1 MTEMVSF
8 SKARVC
14 VVFLV
19 ERAAIID
26 SQSFP
31 IPGRACR
38 STSQLHSSTT
48 RPALVHRLCM
58 SASGLHRRCRVPA
71 SVCSTM
77 NRLGPHPPRALRM
90 QPSSSIIPSTAM
102 SPSCS
107 TYSPLPRF
115 VLSHDCL
122 YTSPP
127 INLLSSYPSKPF
139 PLITRITS
147 TLEPALRRPA
157 AAEAAV
163 FPSLF

>member
-58 SASGLHRRCRVPA
+58 SASGLHGRCRVPA
-71 SVCSTM
+71 SVCSAM
-77 NRLGPHPPRALRM
+77 NRLGPHPPRALPM
-90 QPSSSIIPSTAM
+90 QPSSSILPSTAM
-102 SPSCS
+102 SPSSTRSIACS
-107 TYSPLPRF
+107 RPR
-115 VLSHDCL
+115 VAPTPRSQE
-122 YTSPP
+122 
-127 INLLSSYPSKPF
+127 SYYRMIASILAPH
-139 PLITRITS
+139 
-147 TLEPALRRPA
+147 
-157 AAEAAV
+157 
-163 FPSLF
+163 